1 TVAWLDEPGTIPSK
15 PRNGCVIISKKMS
28 AAPYRDATLLK
39 ERDREPLAK
48 SVSDEEGAWVFTT
61 WTSSRTAWVR

>member
-1 TVAWLDEPGTIPSK
+1 
-15 PRNGCVIISKKMS
+15 MS